1 MSSLNLL
8 KVEATSAG
16 LTNAAYAVGEV
27 LGNEMQWDMGTGT
40 YGLVVSAKLTDTA
53 DVIGAVDLYLFDRSV
68 TFGTDNAV
76 PSISDADVLFY
87 LGKISFPTPD
97 DLGGCRVAA
106 VDSIGLGVK
115 ANASGIVYGRMVT
128 FTANAA
134 IPSATAIQVDLVFS
148 LDV

>member
-68 TFGTDNAV
+68 RSAPTTR
-76 PSISDADVLFY
+76 SRRS
-87 LGKISFPTPD
+87 PTPTSCSSSARSASP
-97 DLGGCRVAA
+97 LPTIWAVAGWRRSTRSGSGSKPTPQGSSTGGW
-106 VDSIGLGVK
+106 
-115 ANASGIVYGRMVT
+115 
-128 FTANAA
+128 
-134 IPSATAIQVDLVFS
+134 
-148 LDV
+148 